1 MGCLMKAKATIVSLF
16 ALVLAAAVVSG
27 EQRRLCVEAAVDD
40 DAAFEPLHI
49 ATIEVDVTN

>member
-1 MGCLMKAKATIVSLF
+1 MKTKATIVTLF

-27 EQRRLCVEAAVDD
+27 EQHRLRVEAAVDD

-49 ATIEVDVTN
+49 ATTEVDVTN

>member
-1 MGCLMKAKATIVSLF
+1 MKAKATIVSLF

-27 EQRRLCVEAAVDD
+27 
-40 DAAFEPLHI
+40 AAFEPLHI